1 MATNMAKKVS
11 KYFRIGV
18 EGDTCDGRLI
28 DASDIN
34 QMAESFD
41 PRVYGCHR

>member
-1 MATNMAKKVS
+1 MAKKVS

-18 EGDTCDGRLI
+18 EGDTCDGRVI
-28 DASDIN
+28 DADDIN

-41 PRVYGCHR
+41 PR